1 MNCFESCTRL
11 KANTVARRGNSG
23 GRRGWHE
30 YEFSRS
36 QKWTILTE
44 IDQAIIRTFY
54 DWEAWIS
61 AITDTET
68 RCQTDPVRF
77 ANNFYYK
84 STTHNNKSNSNVKFK
99 SICLAT
105 TSKRADPIF
114 GLQHV
119 EEYFAER
126 PWAGGMDWIC
136 ILRRWICT
144 ENNFIHKL

>member
-1 MNCFESCTRL
+1 MYCFESCTRL
-11 KANTVARRGNSG
+11 KANTVTRRGNSG

-44 IDQAIIRTFY
+44 IDQSIIRTFY

-77 ANNFYYK
+77 ANNFYYE
-84 STTHNNKSNSNVKFK
+84 SMAHISNQIPMSNLSPFAWLPQV
-99 SICLAT
+99 
-105 TSKRADPIF
+105 R
-114 GLQHV
+114 GLIQYLVCNMLKNILLKDLELV
-119 EEYFAER
+119 EWIEFA
-126 PWAGGMDWIC
+126 
-136 ILRRWICT
+136 
-144 ENNFIHKL
+144 F